1 MPPWECPS
9 GSEGQT
15 CGENFAGIRSGFYW
29 LKSGKKN
36 ILIIYAPRMCPSGSE
51 GQTCGENFAGFRPG
65 FCWSKSAHL
74 QY

>member
-29 LKSGKKN
+29 LKSGKKH
-36 ILIIYAPRMCPSGSE
+36 ILIIYAPRECPSGSE
-51 GQTCGENFAGFRPG
+51 G
-65 FCWSKSAHL
+65 
-74 QY
+74 